1 MLSVIVLSFN
11 RHEALGRTLDAID
24 AWSGAIVRETIVV
37 DNASTDG
44 APASLRDTR
53 PGVSLIALEENVGV
67 EGFNIGVRAARGET
81 LLILDDDARVDE
93 PTLLA
98 ALAWLHDANARTPRA
113 GVAFAPVHPSTREPE
128 WPGLLE
134 PTNHW
139 PSMGCANLIRA
150 DVWTK
155 AGGYCSAFFL
165 YRNDTDLALTVR
177 GLGMDLRADPAWIAW
192 HDSPAAKQK
201 SARWHT
207 LATRNWIWMTRRHAR
222 GIWKLFGG
230 TLGIL
235 WAHRLAGWSLSSHV
249 ATLRGT
255 IAGLFQNMPPVPAPI
270 ARECEAYRSLIRHQL
285 RARGRATRESLGT
298 SQVSSSSASSQR
310 HSA

>member
-11 RHEALGRTLDAID
+11 RRDALGRTLDSID
-24 AWSGAIVRETIVV
+24 AWTVAIDRETIVV

-44 APASLRDTR
+44 TSVWLREAR
-53 PGVSLIALEENVGV
+53 PGVNLIDLEENVGV
-67 EGFNIGVRAARGET
+67 EGFNIGARAARGET
-81 LLILDDDARVDE
+81 LLILDDDAHVDE

-98 ALAWLHDANARTPRA
+98 ALAWLLDASAGAPRA
-113 GVAFAPVHPSTREPE
+113 GVAFAPVHPSTRVPE
-128 WPGLLE
+128 WPGLHE

-139 PSMGCANLIRA
+139 PAMGCANLIRA
-150 DVWTK
+150 DAWTK
-155 AGGYCSAFFL
+155 AGGYCPAFFL
-165 YRNDTDLALTVR
+165 YRNDTDLALTIR
-177 GLGMDLRADPAWIAW
+177 GLGMDLHADPEWIAW

-222 GIWKLFGG
+222 GLWILLGG
-230 TLGIL
+230 TLGVV
-235 WAHRLAGWSLSSHV
+235 WAHRLAGWNLSRHV

-255 IAGLFQNMPPVPAPI
+255 IAGLFRNVPPVSAPI
-270 ARECEAYRSLIRHQL
+270 GRDGEAYRSLIRHQL
-285 RARGRATRESLGT
+285 RARGRATRECLGT
-298 SQVSSSSASSQR
+298 SQASSSSASSQR